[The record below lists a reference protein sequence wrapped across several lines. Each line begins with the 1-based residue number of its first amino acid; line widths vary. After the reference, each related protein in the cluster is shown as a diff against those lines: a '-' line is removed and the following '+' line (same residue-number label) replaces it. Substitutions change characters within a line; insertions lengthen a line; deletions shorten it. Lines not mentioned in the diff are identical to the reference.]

1 MTTAPDTSGRPATTA
16 GAAGA
21 PPRQPL
27 APLRSDFPRRFHDE
41 AGLEPLHEAT
51 LRLLETTGMKFESP
65 AALAI
70 LKKAGAR
77 VDEGSELVRLPREL
91 VRETLALVPRK
102 YVLGA
107 RDPSCDLALGS
118 GATYGTTDGCGVE
131 VVDWHTGVRRAS
143 TKADL
148 EAITRMQDC
157 LGSICYWWPTVSA
170 GDCGETAQLHEIE
183 AGWNNTSKHLMGMVQ
198 GETLARAAVEMA
210 AAVAGGAEE
219 LRRRPVMSNLI
230 GTVSPLMH
238 DKDGIEAG
246 LVFAEAGVP
255 VCYVT
260 MPNLGTTAPAT
271 KAGAFVVGAAEIV
284 AAAVLHELAAPGAPV
299 LGSIMQIYAD
309 PRTALTLTTPLDDR
323 CRFLATELLHSFG
336 IPALGPFG
344 GTDAEAPGT
353 WLAGAETI
361 LQLLQVPLDGCE
373 LYTGIGLT
381 NTYQVFTPE
390 NLILDDDLYHRARH
404 AFLDIPMDEEAL
416 ALDVIEA
423 VGPGGHFLA
432 QPHTRRHMRS
442 AVLRAVNQQIGAD
455 GQHYR
460 DPVEVARERALDILE
475 NYRPEPLAGDLR
487 DELRGIV
494 QAADAAVRS

>member
-1 MTTAPDTSGRPATTA
+1 MMATAPATSGPPPSREQA
-16 GAAGA
+16 G
-21 PPRQPL
+21 PQRQPL
-27 APLRSDFPRRFHDE
+27 APLRSDFSWGFHDE
-41 AGLEPLHEAT
+41 SGLEPLHQAT
-51 LRLLETTGMKFESP
+51 LRLLETTGMRFESP
-65 AALAI
+65 QALAI
-70 LKKAGAR
+70 LKKAGAK
-77 VDEGSELVRLPREL
+77 VDEGSDLVRLPRRL
-91 VRETLALVPRK
+91 VEEALSLAPRQF
-102 YVLGA
+102 VLGA
-107 RDPSCDLALGS
+107 RDPSCDLLLGS
-118 GATYGTTDGCGVE
+118 GVTYGTTDGCGVE
-131 VVDWHTGVRRAS
+131 VVDWHTGERRSS

-148 EAITRMQDC
+148 EAVTRIQDC
-157 LGSICYWWPTVSA
+157 LGSISFWWPTVSA

-210 AAVAGGAEE
+210 TAVAGGAGE
-219 LRRRPVMSNLI
+219 LRRRPVMSDLI
-230 GTVSPLMH
+230 GTVSPLLH

-299 LGSIMQIYAD
+299 IGSLMQIYAD
-309 PRTALTLTTPLDDR
+309 PRTALTLTSPLDDR

-344 GTDAEAPGT
+344 GTDAQGPGT
-353 WLAGAETI
+353 WLAGAETM

-381 NTYQVFTPE
+381 NTYQLFTPE

-404 AFLDIPMDEEAL
+404 AFLDIPMDEESL
-416 ALDVIEA
+416 ALDVIHA

-432 QPHTRRHMRS
+432 QPHTRTHMRD
-442 AVLRAVNQQIGAD
+442 AVLRSVSQEIGPD
-455 GQHYR
+455 GQHFR

-475 NYRPEPLAGDLR
+475 HYRPEPLAGDVR
-487 DELRGIV
+487 DELRRLV
-494 QAADAAVRS
+494 DAADAAVGR